1 MRMGCCEI
9 SNKQVQELP
18 SGPVARR
25 NSRSHLT
32 RTPAQG
38 AVPGPWI
45 RPWYPSGWL
54 AARSQLERRTR
65 TTPGIPEELR
75 IEIGIGLL
83 KKLV

>member
-45 RPWYPSGWL
+45 RPWYPSGCQWV
-54 AARSQLERRTR
+54 ARSSIADRS
-65 TTPGIPEELR
+65 
-75 IEIGIGLL
+75 
-83 KKLV
+83 